1 MPSHLPGQI
10 KRVCIVGGGSAGW
23 MAAALL
29 SKMLSP
35 LIEITLI
42 ESAEVGTIGVGE
54 ATIPAIKTF
63 NKLLALDEVEFV
75 RKTQGT
81 FKMGIEFCD
90 WGHVGNRYIHG
101 FGKIGQDW
109 GWLRLH
115 QYWCAA
121 RAVASASGQ
130 SLPEDIGRYSINV
143 MAARANRFM
152 PARPEAGAS
161 PLADIAYAYH
171 FDAGLYARYLRE
183 LSEARGVSRVEGH
196 ITAVNL
202 RAEDGFIESV
212 TLRSGETL
220 AADLFIDCSGQ
231 RSLLLGEAL
240 KVPFI
245 GWDRWLFCDRAL
257 AVPCERVTPLTPYTR
272 STAHAAGWQWR
283 IPLQHRTGN
292 GHVFSSAFMDEDEA
306 TRILMAGLDGAPQAD
321 PRLIRFAIGKRARLW
336 EKNCVAIGL
345 SGGFLEP
352 LESTSL
358 HLIQSG
364 LIRLIN
370 LFPDMAFRDAD
381 IALYNRQSDHEYEG
395 VRDFIIAHYKL
406 SSRADTPFWQQCQ
419 AMTIPDSLNE
429 KLSVFGACGRVYQD
443 GEELFGAESWIMV
456 LLGQGLIPQAPDPA
470 VALKSQAEI
479 LAFLGNIETTIDK
492 CVARMPDHADF
503 IARTCAAPK
512 Q

>member
-1 MPSHLPGQI
+1 MSSHLPGQI

-23 MAAALL
+23 MSAALL

-63 NKLLALDEVEFV
+63 NTLLALDEVEFV
-75 RKTQGT
+75 RRTRGT

-90 WGHVGNRYIHG
+90 WGHIGNRYIHG

-115 QYWCAA
+115 QYWRAA
-121 RAVASASGQ
+121 RDFARV
-130 SLPEDIGRYSINV
+130 PDDIGRYSINV

-161 PLADIAYAYH
+161 PLADLAYAYH
-171 FDAGLYARYLRE
+171 FDAGLYALYLRE
-183 LSEARGVSRVEGH
+183 LAEGRGVKRVEGH
-196 ITAVNL
+196 VTGVNL
-202 RAEDGFIESV
+202 RPEDGFIASLS
-212 TLRSGETL
+212 LRSGETIE
-220 AADLFIDCSGQ
+220 ADLFIDCSGQ

-240 KVPFI
+240 KVPFV

-257 AVPCERVTPLTPYTR
+257 AVPCDSVTPLTPYTR
-272 STAHAAGWQWR
+272 STAHGAGWQWR
-283 IPLQHRTGN
+283 IPLQHRIGN
-292 GHVFSSAFMDEDEA
+292 GHVFSSAFMDEDTA
-306 TRILMAGLDGAPQAD
+306 TQLLLQGLDGPSQAD
-321 PRLIRFAIGKRARLW
+321 PRLIRFAVGKRARLW

-370 LFPDMAFRDAD
+370 LFPDLTFREAD
-381 IALYNRQSDHEYEG
+381 RALYNRQSDEEYEKI
-395 VRDFIIAHYKL
+395 RDFIIAHYKL
-406 SSRADTPFWQQCQ
+406 SRRTDTPFWQACQ
-419 AMTIPDSLNE
+419 ALTVPDSLNE

-456 LLGQGLIPQAPDPA
+456 LLGQGLMPQTPDPA
-470 VALKSQAEI
+470 VALRSQAEI
-479 LAFLGNIETTIDK
+479 LTFLENIETTITK
-492 CVARMPDHADF
+492 CVARMPDHAEF
-503 IARTCAAPK
+503 IARTCAA
-512 Q
+512 